1 MTKPVFSPILCS
13 RCGRNMGKKPGIQV
27 VTDAIC
33 DDPICFYQP
42 EVTINEQRDAFIV
55 AGWLAKI
62 PVQQIAFATSVSRQR
77 IYQIIDAWKQ
87 GV

>member
-1 MTKPVFSPILCS
+1 
-13 RCGRNMGKKPGIQV
+13 MGKKPGIQV

-33 DDPICFYQP
+33 PDPICTYQD

-55 AGWLAKI
+55 AGWLGGVA
-62 PVQQIAFATSVSRQR
+62 VQQIAFATGVSRQR
-77 IYQIIDAWKQ
+77 VYQIIDTWKA